1 MKTVEKIES
10 NIKDLKF
17 GYIDRENDQFIEIE
31 PGNVDSIAKKLGC
44 SGDLLELLLSTFE
57 VMQQAIHD
65 DLADIWEKVN

>member
-44 SGDLLELLLSTFE
+44 FGGFTGTPVVYL
-57 VMQQAIHD
+57 
-65 DLADIWEKVN
+65 